1 MNRFMQLAYEEAM
14 RGMNAGAGGPFG
26 AVIVREGEVIATAHN
41 SVLRTNDPT
50 MHAEIAA
57 IRAASAKL
65 GRFDLSDC
73 ELYATCQPCP
83 MCQGAIQWAR
93 LKKVYYGASAEDAA
107 QGGFDDAVFHAV
119 PPAMEVVDSD
129 EMRGLFSLWLQKPD
143 RQGY

>member
-1 MNRFMQLAYEEAM
+1 MNRFMKRAYDEAIK
-14 RGMNAGAGGPFG
+14 GMDAGAGGPFG
-26 AVIVREGEVIATAHN
+26 AVVVRAGEVIATAHN
-41 SVLRTNDPT
+41 SVLATNDPT

-107 QGGFDDAVFHAV
+107 KGGFDDAAFHAN

-129 EMRGLFSLWLQKPD
+129 EMRELFSLWLGKSD
-143 RQGY
+143 RKTY